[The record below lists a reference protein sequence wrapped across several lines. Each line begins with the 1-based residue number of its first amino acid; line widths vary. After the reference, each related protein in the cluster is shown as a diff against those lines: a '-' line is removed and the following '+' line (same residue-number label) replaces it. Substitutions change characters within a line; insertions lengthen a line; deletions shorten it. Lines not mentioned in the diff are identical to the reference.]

1 MSILLQITVAAS
13 LTLYVLSAQTPT
25 SHASGPAQFD
35 LTAIDK
41 SVDPCVN
48 FYQYACGTW
57 MKNNPIPADQA
68 MWGRFDELADRNRD
82 ILHEILEAAAKPSAG
97 RDATTQKVGDFYGA
111 CMDEKAIDARG
122 LTPLQPELDRIRKLT
137 DRSQIAGEIAH
148 LQAIGVGALFEFSS
162 GQDFKDSNSVIA
174 QFDQG
179 GLGMPDREYY
189 LKEDAK
195 ALELRQKYVAH
206 VQRMLE
212 LAGEKPEQA
221 KAGAAA
227 VIQFET
233 ALSKGSLDLVSRRDP
248 EKVYHKIGKPELAA
262 LSPAF
267 RWNEYFATSGTPQF
281 QSINV
286 SYPEFVRTFNALIEN
301 APLADWKT
309 YLTWHL
315 LHNSAALLPT
325 PFTEENFDFY
335 GKTLTGTEAM
345 RPRWKRCVD
354 FTDRELGE
362 ALGRKYVE
370 RTFGVEGKARTLKM
384 VVALEK
390 ALGEDI
396 QSLDWITPATKAQ
409 ALIKLKAITNKIGYP
424 DRWRDYSSVVIKPD
438 DPVGN
443 NFRADE
449 FEFHRELNKIGKP
462 VDRLEWTMTP
472 PTVNAYY
479 DPLMNNINFPAGI
492 LQPPFFYNNDD
503 DAVNF
508 GGIGMVIGHEL
519 THGFDDQGCQFDAY
533 GNLKNWWTPKDQE
546 EFHQREA
553 CVADEYGGFSVAPG
567 AFVNGKLTLGENTAD
582 NGGVRV
588 ALMALLN
595 TIGSQTARVGG
606 YTPEQRFFLSF
617 GQVWCEN
624 AREAA
629 LRLQVQ
635 TNEHAPAEFRVNGV
649 IENMPEFQKAFACN
663 PGQPMTPVHACRVW

>member
-1 MSILLQITVAAS
+1 MSILLRIAVAAS
-13 LTLYVLSAQTPT
+13 LTLCVLSAQTPT
-25 SHASGPAQFD
+25 SQASGPAQFD

-122 LTPLQPELDRIRKLT
+122 LTPLQPELDRIRNLT
-137 DRSQIAGEIAH
+137 DKSQIASEIAH

-267 RWNEYFATSGTPQF
+267 RWNEYFATSATP
-281 QSINV
+281 S
-286 SYPEFVRTFNALIEN
+286 FN
-301 APLADWKT
+301 PST
-309 YLTWHL
+309 SPTR
-315 LHNSAALLPT
+315 NS
-325 PFTEENFDFY
+325 
-335 GKTLTGTEAM
+335 
-345 RPRWKRCVD
+345 
-354 FTDRELGE
+354 
-362 ALGRKYVE
+362 
-370 RTFGVEGKARTLKM
+370 
-384 VVALEK
+384 
-390 ALGEDI
+390 
-396 QSLDWITPATKAQ
+396 
-409 ALIKLKAITNKIGYP
+409 
-424 DRWRDYSSVVIKPD
+424 
-438 DPVGN
+438 
-443 NFRADE
+443 
-449 FEFHRELNKIGKP
+449 
-462 VDRLEWTMTP
+462 
-472 PTVNAYY
+472 
-479 DPLMNNINFPAGI
+479 
-492 LQPPFFYNNDD
+492 
-503 DAVNF
+503 
-508 GGIGMVIGHEL
+508 
-519 THGFDDQGCQFDAY
+519 
-533 GNLKNWWTPKDQE
+533 
-546 EFHQREA
+546 
-553 CVADEYGGFSVAPG
+553 
-567 AFVNGKLTLGENTAD
+567 
-582 NGGVRV
+582 
-588 ALMALLN
+588 
-595 TIGSQTARVGG
+595 
-606 YTPEQRFFLSF
+606 
-617 GQVWCEN
+617 
-624 AREAA
+624 
-629 LRLQVQ
+629 
-635 TNEHAPAEFRVNGV
+635 
-649 IENMPEFQKAFACN
+649 
-663 PGQPMTPVHACRVW
+663 